1 MELLDN
7 IAWAFTDTDYPTQEI
22 FSQAVMEYQLQ
33 IMQDRAQWHPGEI
46 VVHGPEVEI
55 IYEYWSDGTEPRFE
69 DETLLDEEDEDE
81 TEDLEDEPIGMA
93 DIFDDAD
100 EMAEEQTDATD
111 DMTQLQVKVRFT
123 ADNGINFTA
132 SELLYKLNQRMRHRE
147 LGDHIFFEGLHAFG
161 ENAQKQPPVLYM
173 YCGS

>member
-22 FSQAVMEYQLQ
+22 FSQAVMQYQLE
-33 IMQDRAQWHPGEI
+33 IMEDRNQWHPGE
-46 VVHGPEVEI
+46 VVIHGPEVEI
-55 IYEYWSDGTEPRFE
+55 IYEYWSDGTQPKFD
-69 DETLLDEEDEDE
+69 DETLLDEYAEDDEEEEEDDI
-81 TEDLEDEPIGMA
+81 T

-100 EMAEEQTDATD
+100 EMEEERQGQNTE
-111 DMTQLQVKVRFT
+111 DMDQVEVKVRFT

-132 SELLYKLNQRMRHRE
+132 AELLYKLHQRLRHRE

-161 ENAQKQPPVLYM
+161 ENANAQPPVFYL